1 MKPQASLSARSC
13 SRKSPRFALSLLV
26 VLLMFTSGG
35 CGKKG
40 VGGLVSGAQFSTT
53 EENGDLFGNLNVLLS
68 TGGVLLPSFD
78 LPILNPKNPGAIYG
92 TISMRDALSAGTQLG
107 ISVNLSEI
115 SGLEGADG
123 SLLPNGRAI
132 PVFLGAGVRPLSVAV
147 SGRSRVYFAFSEGT
161 AVIGTAIVIP
171 EFDKIASYVGAV
183 DLFFPFQGENGVR
196 GAAGLFSS
204 PQSGQSG
211 IAVFVDASSV
221 LQQVPEKSMNR
232 MLARVASKS
241 SSASSIVSSVSFRTQ
256 GSMGSMQAYRLS
268 QFMGRLSSSG
278 RRLGLQ

>member
-1 MKPQASLSARSC
+1 VNLETSQPMKSR
-13 SRKSPRFALSLLV
+13 SRKSLRLVASLL
-26 VLLMFTSGG
+26 LATLAIPSAG

-40 VGGLVSGAQFSTT
+40 AGGFVSGAQFSTT
-53 EENGDLFGNLNVLLS
+53 EENGDLFGNLNVLLN
-68 TGGVLLPSFD
+68 TGGVLLPAFD
-78 LPILNPKNPGAIYG
+78 LPILNPKNPGAVYG

-241 SSASSIVSSVSFRTQ
+241 LSATSVSSAATFRTQ
-256 GSMGSMQAYRLS
+256 DSMGSMQAYRLS
-268 QFMGRLSSSG
+268 QFMGRLGRSG

>member
-1 MKPQASLSARSC
+1 MLFRSASLSARSC
-13 SRKSPRFALSLLV
+13 SRKSPRFALSLLLV
-26 VLLMFTSGG
+26 VLMFTSGG

-78 LPILNPKNPGAIYG
+78 LPILNPRNPGAVYG

-132 PVFLGAGVRPLSVAV
+132 PVFLGAGVRPL
-147 SGRSRVYFAFSEGT
+147 
-161 AVIGTAIVIP
+161 
-171 EFDKIASYVGAV
+171 
-183 DLFFPFQGENGVR
+183 
-196 GAAGLFSS
+196 
-204 PQSGQSG
+204 
-211 IAVFVDASSV
+211 
-221 LQQVPEKSMNR
+221 
-232 MLARVASKS
+232 
-241 SSASSIVSSVSFRTQ
+241 
-256 GSMGSMQAYRLS
+256 
-268 QFMGRLSSSG
+268 
-278 RRLGLQ
+278 

>member
-1 MKPQASLSARSC
+1 MFSVTGKRRQRSANDG
-13 SRKSPRFALSLLV
+13 FTLIELLV
-26 VLLMFTSGG
+26 VVLMFTSGG

-78 LPILNPKNPGAIYG
+78 LPILNPRNPGAVYG

-132 PVFLGAGVRPLSVAV
+132 PVFLAPGVQPISVAV
-147 SGRSRVYFAFSEGT
+147 SGRSRVYFAISEGT

-241 SSASSIVSSVSFRTQ
+241 LSATPVSSAASFRTQ
-256 GSMGSMQAYRLS
+256 DSMGSMQAYRLS
-268 QFMGRLSSSG
+268 QFMGRLGRSG